1 MISLGLVLMNYDDA
15 LDEAKRK
22 IEIFPQFVRDGR
34 VWVTVEGRNYP
45 KDWFVRNAALMKVRG
60 EV

>member
-1 MISLGLVLMNYDDA
+1 MNYDDA

-34 VWVTVEGRNYP
+34 VWGTVEGRNYP